1 MKWSTSVEVELI
13 EFIERENWKQDS
25 LRLTA
30 KQTEI
35 DEKVLAVIFFQWTIG
50 LNFDWIGLE
59 NGLKVKTPRNKLTN
73 KKRYK
78 NETLEPSAIT
88 MYFELH
94 CVCFC
99 MGISLNEHQPSVPKK
114 RQRGKENDREREREQ
129 HYKFQMNN

>member
-73 KKRYK
+73 KKRHK
-78 NETLEPSAIT
+78 NETL
-88 MYFELH
+88 
-94 CVCFC
+94 
-99 MGISLNEHQPSVPKK
+99 
-114 RQRGKENDREREREQ
+114 
-129 HYKFQMNN
+129 